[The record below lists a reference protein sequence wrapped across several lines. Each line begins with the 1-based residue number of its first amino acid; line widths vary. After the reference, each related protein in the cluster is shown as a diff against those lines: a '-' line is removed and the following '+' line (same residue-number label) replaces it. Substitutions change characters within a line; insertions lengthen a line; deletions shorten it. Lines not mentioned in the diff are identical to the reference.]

1 MTTPDPR
8 AEVRRK
14 PQRATY
20 DRDAIDAVLDE
31 ALVCHLGFAVDGQP
45 YVIPTTFARRGDE
58 LLVHGSPASRM
69 LKHFDGTNEAC
80 VTVTILDGLVLAKSA
95 FNHSMNYRSVVCF
108 GRPVVIDDHD
118 AKAAAL
124 DSITDRLAPG
134 RRELLRPMT
143 DKEVGATTVLSMPLD
158 AASLKSRSGPSGD
171 TEDWDVWTGVIP
183 YDLVPGDPIPD

>member
-1 MTTPDPR
+1 MTVDPR

-14 PQRATY
+14 PQRASY
-20 DRDAIDAVLDE
+20 ESDAIHGVLDE
-31 ALVCHLGFAVDGQP
+31 ALVCHLGFVVDGRP
-45 YVIPTTFARRGDE
+45 FVIPTTFARRDDE

-80 VTVTILDGLVLAKSA
+80 LTVTILDGVVLAKSA

-108 GRPVVIDDHD
+108 GRPAAVEDHD
-118 AKAAAL
+118 AKVAAL
-124 DSITDRLAPG
+124 DAITDRLAPG
-134 RRELLRPMT
+134 RRESLRPMT
-143 DKEVGATTVLSMPLD
+143 DKEVGATLVLSMPIE

-183 YDLVPGDPIPD
+183 YALVPGDPIPD